1 MIPTDVTPPEDH
13 EARVIVLSDS
23 QIELIAQRV
32 EDRFY
37 LRVGQ
42 KVVEKVLWVLGL
54 GSLVL
59 MAWLGGKGL
68 LKP

>member
-1 MIPTDVTPPEDH
+1 MTPTDVSPPEDH
-13 EARVIVLSDS
+13 EHRILVLSDS
-23 QIELIAQRV
+23 QIEAIAKRV

-42 KVVEKVLWVLGL
+42 KVVEKLLWVLGL
-54 GSLVL
+54 GTLAL
-59 MAWLGGKGL
+59 MAWLGGKGI